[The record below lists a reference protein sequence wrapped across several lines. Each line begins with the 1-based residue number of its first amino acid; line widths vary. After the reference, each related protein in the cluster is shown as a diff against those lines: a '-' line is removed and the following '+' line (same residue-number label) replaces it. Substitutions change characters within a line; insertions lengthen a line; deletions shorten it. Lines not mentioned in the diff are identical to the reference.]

1 MLPLTA
7 GRRERAYWRMQ
18 LLIRPPAA
26 AGRWL
31 TLALDALLPPRCLAC
46 AAAVDV
52 PGRLCAGCWSAV
64 DFIAPPQCALCGFP
78 FDYDEGADVLCGACI
93 ASPPAFDRAR
103 SVLRYSGVARDLV
116 LGFKHRDRTHA
127 APPFAQWMERA
138 GEALLADADA
148 VAPVPL
154 HRFRLFTRRY
164 NQAALLA
171 RELARLCDLPFA
183 PDLLAR
189 TRHTRSQAG
198 LSRRGRIENV
208 RGAFAVRRV
217 EDVRGRRIVLVDDV
231 MTTGAT
237 AGACAAVLKRAGA
250 LGVDVLS
257 LARVVPGHDRDH
269 AILSSENEPPPARRG
284 S

>member
-1 MLPLTA
+1 MQPLA
-7 GRRERAYWRMQ
+7 RS
-18 LLIRPPAA
+18 PAVV
-26 AGRWL
+26 GRWL

-46 AAAVDV
+46 TAAVDT
-52 PGRLCAGCWSAV
+52 PGRLCAGCWATV
-64 DFIAPPQCALCGFP
+64 DFISPPQCALCGFP
-78 FDYDEGADVLCGACI
+78 FDYDEGAEVLCGACA

-116 LGFKHRDRTHA
+116 IGFKHRDRTHA
-127 APPFAQWMERA
+127 APPFGRWMARA

-148 VAPVPL
+148 VTPVPL

-164 NQAALLA
+164 NQAGLLA
-171 RELARLCDLPFA
+171 RELARVAGVRFA

-189 TRHTRSQAG
+189 TRHTPSQAG
-198 LSRRGRIENV
+198 RSRRARFENV
-208 RGAFAVRRV
+208 RGAFAVRRGRG

-237 AGACAAVLKRAGA
+237 AGACAAVLQRAGA
-250 LGVDVLS
+250 SRVDVLS

-269 AILSSENEPPPARRG
+269 AILSSENEPRPARRG